1 MKNYRK
7 YAKQY
12 FLPKEICRDWVAR
25 DALDEAPVWCSVDL
39 RDGNQALVEPMSLA
53 TKVEFF
59 RLLTE
64 LGFKEIE
71 VGFPAA
77 SETEFAFVRKL
88 IEEEMIPDDV
98 TIQVLTQARE
108 KIIRRTFDALAGAK
122 NAIVHVYNSVSP
134 PKGNRCSMGAGMR

>member
-59 RLLTE
+59 VCSPSWASKKSKWASPRL
-64 LGFKEIE
+64 
-71 VGFPAA
+71 
-77 SETEFAFVRKL
+77 RKRSSL
-88 IEEEMIPDDV
+88 SC
-98 TIQVLTQARE
+98 
-108 KIIRRTFDALAGAK
+108 G
-122 NAIVHVYNSVSP
+122 S
-134 PKGNRCSMGAGMR
+134 